1 MSRGDHKRFET
12 RQEKLSML
20 TLNGWFELDKKMH
33 FSFWFKWNL
42 KTHDKM
48 ALEIAN
54 LGTN

>member
-12 RQEKLSML
+12 RQEKLSIL
-20 TLNGWFELDKKMH
+20 TLNGWLEFDKEMN

>member
-1 MSRGDHKRFET
+1 MSRGDHTRFET
-12 RQEKLSML
+12 RQGKLNML
-20 TLNGWFELDKKMH
+20 TLNGWFEFDKEMN

-54 LGTN
+54 LRTN

>member
-12 RQEKLSML
+12 RQEKLNKL
-20 TLNGWFELDKKMH
+20 TLNGWREFDIKMH

-54 LGTN
+54 LETN